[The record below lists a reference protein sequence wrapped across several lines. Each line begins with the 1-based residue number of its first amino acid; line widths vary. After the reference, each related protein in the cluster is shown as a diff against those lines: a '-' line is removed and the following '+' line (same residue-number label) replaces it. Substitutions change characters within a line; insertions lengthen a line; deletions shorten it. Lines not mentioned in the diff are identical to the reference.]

1 MLHDIYNLLMLPVL
15 CGFCFRY
22 LLTGAS
28 FDAFVVVAYA
38 YFIGDLLWVVCS
50 PSCVKSPGVIAG
62 HHCLT
67 MLYMLYPLAY
77 PQLRHYMAMCLSVE
91 LNTFFLI
98 LRRLW
103 HVPPVSVCFYVTW
116 ITIRLIIYPYLI
128 YVFAILY
135 VDRSLETGSW
145 LNSFALIPSFQSAL
159 TVLNIK
165 WTVDL
170 ARRKLD
176 MMRDPSL
183 RARMSKAKGL

>member
-1 MLHDIYNLLMLPVL
+1 MAARPPAGRGRGAGGLWARCQRLAHQHFPTESLYNLLRPLGIANGHMLHDIYNLLMLPVL

-77 PQLRHYMAMCLSVE
+77 PQLRHYM
-91 LNTFFLI
+91 
-98 LRRLW
+98 
-103 HVPPVSVCFYVTW
+103 VPQRAAARGAAACAWPA
-116 ITIRLIIYPYLI
+116 RP
-128 YVFAILY
+128 A
-135 VDRSLETGSW
+135 RSSRTPCM
-145 LNSFALIPSFQSAL
+145 A
-159 TVLNIK
+159 
-165 WTVDL
+165 
-170 ARRKLD
+170 
-176 MMRDPSL
+176 L
-183 RARMSKAKGL
+183 RAHATLAFHPATHACGRTRRCA